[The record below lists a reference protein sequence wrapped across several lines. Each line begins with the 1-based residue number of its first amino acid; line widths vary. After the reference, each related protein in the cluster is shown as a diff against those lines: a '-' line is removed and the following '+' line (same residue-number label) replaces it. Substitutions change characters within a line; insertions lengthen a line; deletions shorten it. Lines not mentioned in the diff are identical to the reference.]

1 VTASDLLAFA
11 WRALR
16 GHRARTGLTVLGVAI
31 GVAAVIVLSALGD
44 GARRYVVGQFESLGS
59 TLLAVVPGKTETTGG
74 MPFAGATTKDLTL
87 ADAEAVARRVPEVE
101 KFAPMTMGTETVAHG
116 DRRRQV
122 AVVGSTHEFLEVRH
136 LTLARGTFLPPGDL
150 RRGVAVTVL
159 GSTVASELFPG
170 EEPIGKVVRIGSVR
184 ARVVGVLAPRGTQLG
199 LDLGEVVVIPVARA
213 MRLFNRRSLFRI
225 LLDVRAHADLA
236 VARSHVI
243 AVLRDRHG
251 EEDVT
256 VVTQDAVLSAF
267 SKILQSL
274 TLAVAAIAAVSLAVA
289 GIGVMNVMLVSV
301 AERTA
306 EVGLL
311 RAVGAGRRQI
321 ARAFL
326 AEAALLSLAGAVVG
340 LAVGLLGVAV
350 LVATYPALPARAPLW
365 AVVSALTVAVGVGVV
380 FGLLP
385 ARRAAELDPTVALG
399 RR

>member
-1 VTASDLLAFA
+1 MTAADLFAFA

-16 GHRARTGLTVLGVAI
+16 GHRARTALTVLGVAI

-59 TLLAVVPGKTETTGG
+59 TLLAVVPGKTETTGAA
-74 MPFAGATTKDLTL
+74 PFAGVTTKDLTL
-87 ADAEAVARRVPEVE
+87 ADAEAVARRVPEVC
-101 KFAPMTMGTETVAHG
+101 KFAPMTMGTETVSHG

-150 RRGVAVTVL
+150 RRGVAVAVL
-159 GSTVASELFPG
+159 GSTVARELFPN
-170 EEPIGKVVRIGSVR
+170 EEPIGKVVRVGSVR
-184 ARVVGVLAPRGTQLG
+184 ARVIGVLVPHGTQLG
-199 LDLGEVVVIPVARA
+199 LDLGEVAVIPVARA

-236 VARSHVI
+236 VARQHVI
-243 AVLRDRHG
+243 DVLRERHG

-256 VVTQDAVLSAF
+256 VITQDAVMSAF
-267 SKILQSL
+267 SKILRSL

-311 RAVGAGRRQI
+311 RAVGAGRGQV
-321 ARAFL
+321 ARVFL
-326 AEAALLSLAGAVVG
+326 AEAALLSLAGGVAG
-340 LAVGLLGVAV
+340 LAVGLLGTAL
-350 LVATYPALPARAPLW
+350 LVATYPALPAQAPLW
-365 AVVSALTVAVGVGVV
+365 AIASALTVAVGVGVV

-385 ARRAAELDPTVALG
+385 ARRAAQLDPVTALG